1 MINVNSNN
9 LLILFYEMK
18 SIVFNN
24 YIYIVNEI
32 LKQLIA
38 IKKAIKFDK
47 INLYKIFIKNQL
59 NKSKEIKK

>member
-1 MINVNSNN
+1 
-9 LLILFYEMK
+9 MK

-24 YIYIVNEI
+24 YICIVNEI

-59 NKSKEIKK
+59 NKSKEITK